1 MSVIACLVLL
11 EMDLYV
17 KVKIDGTFECSCV
30 EGYILD
36 GYDNGACYGQC
47 HIIVTTICSFLL

>member
-1 MSVIACLVLL
+1 MTHNCQQKCTNI
-11 EMDLYV
+11 Y
-17 KVKIDGTFECSCV
+17 GTFECSCV

-36 GYDNGACYGQC
+36 GYDNGVCYGQC